1 MRGSLLTVLSVLMAC
16 ASSSSWVPGEGSA
29 LSHQDNER
37 DHAICSDQ
45 ARTEVPNTR
54 QPNDAVARMHAYR
67 NCLKGRGWV
76 RE

>member
-1 MRGSLLTVLSVLMAC
+1 MRGSLLATLAGLTAC
-16 ASSSSWVPGEGSA
+16 ASSSSGVPGKGSA
-29 LSHQDNER
+29 LSQEDYER
-37 DHAICSDQ
+37 EHAICSDQ

-76 RE
+76 ME